1 MKRSKPA
8 YELLLEDR
16 APSPGFKP
24 FYTDAKL
31 LIDGR
36 IVCRTTLD
44 PGTTHDHPDAVRFV
58 NQFFHRPDKMAKPRK
73 PRLVPMMREITDV
86 QPVRKRYP
94 RKSRRRDS

>member
-1 MKRSKPA
+1 VKRNKPA

-16 APSPGFKP
+16 IPSPGFKAM
-24 FYTDAKL
+24 YTDAKL

-36 IVCRTTLD
+36 IVARTSLD
-44 PGTTHDHPDAVRFV
+44 PGTTHDHPDAQAFV
-58 NQFFHRPDKMAKPRK
+58 AQCFHRPTGRVKRK
-73 PRLVPMMREITDV
+73 IRRVPMMREITDV